1 MLDAELIEASTRLF
15 FAIAAGGIIG
25 IERAYN
31 GRAAGFRTH
40 ILVCTAS
47 ALLML
52 LMQYQW
58 LTVPLELMAT
68 VRVDPTRMAQGIM
81 TGIGFLGAGVI
92 LRDRQTVRGLTTAA
106 SIWITSAIG
115 IIVGSGFY
123 AIGAIATGLV
133 LGTLSLFRWLESHI
147 PSRHY
152 AQLIVKSTLDVE
164 RLEEKIMEL
173 VKQEGLRMTSY
184 SYEASL
190 SQGWQQ
196 LQTTVS
202 TFKNSRFIK
211 LQHSLLETDYLLS
224 FRLMPSDS

>member
-1 MLDAELIEASTRLF
+1 MDAELIEATTRLL
-15 FAIAAGGIIG
+15 AATGAGGIIG
-25 IERAYN
+25 LERAYN

-40 ILVCTAS
+40 ILVCAAS

-58 LTVPLELMAT
+58 LTVPLELMTT

-92 LRDRQTVRGLTTAA
+92 LRDRRTVRGLTTAA

-123 AIGAIATGLV
+123 GIGGIATGLV
-133 LGTLSLFRWLESHI
+133 LGTLSLFRWLESHL
-147 PSRHY
+147 PARQY
-152 AQLIVKSTLDVE
+152 AQLILRAGLDVE
-164 RLEEKIMEL
+164 NLEEKVRAL
-173 VKQEGLRMTSY
+173 VKKDGLRMTNY

-190 SQGWQQ
+190 SQGWQE

-202 TFKNSRFIK
+202 TFQGRRFTT
-211 LQHSLLETDYLLS
+211 LQHSLLGTEYLLS

>member
-1 MLDAELIEASTRLF
+1 MDAQLIEATTRLLL
-15 FAIAAGGIIG
+15 AAATGGIIG
-25 IERAYN
+25 LERAYN

-40 ILVCTAS
+40 ILVCSAS

-58 LTVPLELMAT
+58 LMVPEDLMTT

-92 LRDRQTVRGLTTAA
+92 LRDRRTVRGLTTAA
-106 SIWITSAIG
+106 SIWITAAIG

-123 AIGAIATGLV
+123 SIGTIATILV

-147 PSRHY
+147 RSRQY
-152 AQLIVKSTLDVE
+152 AQLIVKAGMEVDY
-164 RLEEKIMEL
+164 LEDKIAEL
-173 VKQEGLRMTSY
+173 VKHNGLRMTGY
-184 SYEASL
+184 SYEASV

-196 LQTTVS
+196 LNTTVS
-202 TFKNSRFIK
+202 TFHTRRFK
-211 LQHSLLETDYLLS
+211 DLQHALLS
-224 FRLMPSDS
+224 TGYLQSFHLIPSAS

>member
-1 MLDAELIEASTRLF
+1 MDDQLIEATTRLLLST
-15 FAIAAGGIIG
+15 AAGGIIG
-25 IERAYN
+25 LERAYN

-40 ILVCTAS
+40 ILVCSAS

-58 LTVPLELMAT
+58 MTVPENLMTT

-92 LRDRQTVRGLTTAA
+92 LRDRRTVRGLTTAA

-115 IIVGSGFY
+115 IIIGSGFY
-123 AIGAIATGLV
+123 TIGAVATALV

-147 PSRHY
+147 RSRQY
-152 AQLIVKSTLDVE
+152 AQLIVRAGIEVE
-164 RLEEKIMEL
+164 YLEDKISAL
-173 VKQEGLRMTSY
+173 VKKNGLRMTAY
-184 SYEASL
+184 SYEASM

-196 LQTTVS
+196 LHTTVS
-202 TFKNSRFIK
+202 TFQMRRFK
-211 LQHSLLETDYLLS
+211 DLQHALLAAGYLQS
-224 FRLMPSDS
+224 FHLIPSNS

>member
-1 MLDAELIEASTRLF
+1 MDPQLIEASARLLY
-15 FAIAAGGIIG
+15 ATAAGGVIG
-25 IERAYN
+25 LERAYN

-58 LTVPLELMAT
+58 LAVPEDLMAT

-92 LRDRQTVRGLTTAA
+92 LRDRRTVRGLTTAA

-115 IIVGSGFY
+115 IIIGSGFFT
-123 AIGAIATGLV
+123 IGAVATALV

-147 PSRHY
+147 RSRQY
-152 AQLIVKSTLDVE
+152 AQLIVIASLDVE
-164 RLEEKIMEL
+164 HLEEKIREL
-173 VKQEGLRMTSY
+173 VKESGLRMTNC

-190 SQGWQQ
+190 IEGWQR

-202 TFKNSRFIK
+202 TFQSRRFRE
-211 LQHSLLETDYLLS
+211 LQHNLLS
-224 FRLMPSDS
+224 KGYLQSFQLLPSNN